1 MLKLAG
7 SLLVI
12 LASLLYGWKVKEEL
26 QEHVGQLVGM
36 KEMFLMLQGE
46 ISYARMPL
54 KEAFLQVASQGKEP
68 FSSLLEKAARS
79 EERRVGKEC

>member
-54 KEAFLQVASQGKEP
+54 KEIGRAHV
-68 FSSLLEKAARS
+68 
-79 EERRVGKEC
+79 

>member
-1 MLKLAG
+1 MKLAG

-46 ISYARMPL
+46 ISYAR
-54 KEAFLQVASQGKEP
+54 
-68 FSSLLEKAARS
+68 RS